1 MAHATLDQQIAAAA
15 EVYKSGQT
23 NSKKALAEVKR
34 LIKRKVFS
42 QELALSLAA
51 DDDAVPSC
59 P

>member
-1 MAHATLDQQIAAAA
+1 MAHATLDQQIAQAA

-42 QELALSLAA
+42 AELARSVAA
-51 DDDAVPSC
+51 ADDAVPSC

>member
-42 QELALSLAA
+42 QELSLSLAA
-51 DDDAVPSC
+51 SEDAVPSC